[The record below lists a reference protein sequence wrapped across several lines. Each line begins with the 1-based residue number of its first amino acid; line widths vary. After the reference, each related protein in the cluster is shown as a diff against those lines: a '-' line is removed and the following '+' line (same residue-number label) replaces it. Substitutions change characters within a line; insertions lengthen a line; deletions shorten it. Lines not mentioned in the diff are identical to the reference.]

1 MEEQKE
7 AKASPAE
14 LKKVEEFV
22 NKITKLQ
29 EEYGIELFSQVQ
41 IRPMPKKD
49 ESSKWFRLFKGKRGK
64 EGGIPGD
71 GRSL

>member
-49 ESSKWFRLFKGKRGK
+49 ESSK
-64 EGGIPGD
+64 
-71 GRSL
+71 